1 MDFHMVFQFLFI
13 IFLSVAIALG
23 VALTLQV
30 VGSRRRA
37 FAYKQALET
46 AQRRVDLQT
55 ARLNMLCRVVPNLP
69 SVVLGTEESWQ
80 SSILDDV
87 GALIWA
93 DGASYWAYSERER
106 ALELR
111 ACRGL
116 EAQGTYQPVRV
127 DIEDGPLSQAVKS
140 RLVITRTENDI
151 VSEPTSV
158 LAVPLVVGAELVG
171 VYRFVR
177 KGGEALTGRDGD
189 LAHMFLRHLS
199 LALENKSMVANRE
212 KFYLELVQT
221 LADILDSRDTSTQGQ
236 TKRARRLARLIGL
249 ELEMPE
255 EFIYYLEF
263 AALMHDIGNIA
274 IDEQL
279 LKKPGKLTEQEME
292 IVKKHPELGYKILA
306 PVSMLAPV
314 APMVLYHQEWFN
326 GKGYPEGLSGEE
338 IPLGA
343 RIVALLDAWCAMTSP
358 KAWRPAMTRD
368 EAIKELVKGAG
379 TQFDPRVVEAFL
391 SVLEN
396 QGAVADAA

>member
-1 MDFHMVFQFLFI
+1 MHFDMVFQFLFI
-13 IFLSVAIALG
+13 IFLLVT
-23 VALTLQV
+23 VALAAALALQV
-30 VGSRRRA
+30 RRSRRRGM
-37 FAYKQALET
+37 AYKQALES

-55 ARLNMLCRVVPNLP
+55 SRLNMLCRVIPNLP
-69 SVVLGTEESWQ
+69 SIILGNEESWQ
-80 SSILDDV
+80 STVLDDA

-93 DGASYWAYSERER
+93 DGASYWSYSERER
-106 ALELR
+106 ALEMK
-111 ACRGL
+111 AARGL
-116 EAQGTYQPVRV
+116 EGQVKFQPVRI
-127 DIEDGPLSQAVKS
+127 DIDDGPLSQVAKS
-140 RLVITRTENDI
+140 RLVLTRVESDI

-158 LAVPLVVGAELVG
+158 LAVPLVVGGELLG

-177 KGGEALTGRDGD
+177 KGGEPLNGRDGD
-189 LAHMFLRHLS
+189 LANMFLRHLS

-221 LADILDSRDTSTQGQ
+221 LADILDSRDASSQGQ
-236 TKRARRLARLIGL
+236 TKRARRLARAIGQ

-263 AALMHDIGNIA
+263 AALMHDIGKIA
-274 IDEQL
+274 IDEAL
-279 LKKPGKLTEQEME
+279 LRKPGKLTEQEME

-343 RIVALLDAWCAMTSP
+343 RIVAILDAWCAMTSARP
-358 KAWRPAMTRD
+358 WRPAMSKE
-368 EAIKELVKGAG
+368 EAIKEIVKGAG
-379 TQFDPRVVEAFL
+379 SQFDPRVVEAFL
-391 SVLEN
+391 AVLDRQSV
-396 QGAVADAA
+396 AVEAA

>member
-1 MDFHMVFQFLFI
+1 MDFHMVCQFLFI
-13 IFLSVAIALG
+13 IFLLVAVALG
-23 VALTLQV
+23 AALALQV
-30 VGSRRRA
+30 GGSRRRT

-69 SVVLGTEESWQ
+69 SVVQGNEESWQ
-80 SSILDDV
+80 SSMLDDV

-116 EAQGTYQPVRV
+116 DAQGAYQPVRV
-127 DIEDGPLSQAVKS
+127 DIDDGPLSQAVKS
-140 RLVITRTENDI
+140 RLVVTRVDNEI
-151 VSEPTSV
+151 LSEPTSV

-171 VYRFVR
+171 IYRFVR
-177 KGGEALTGRDGD
+177 KGGEPLTGRDGD
-189 LAHMFLRHLS
+189 LANMFLRHLA

-221 LADILDSRDTSTQGQ
+221 LADILDSRDASSQGQ
-236 TKRARRLARLIGL
+236 TKRARRLARLIGQ

-274 IDEQL
+274 IDEAL

-368 EAIKELVKGAG
+368 EAIKEVVKGAG
-379 TQFDPRVVEAFL
+379 SQFDPRVVEAFL
-391 SVLEN
+391 SVLDS
-396 QGAVADAA
+396 QTAVADAA

>member
-1 MDFHMVFQFLFI
+1 MVCQFLFI

-23 VALTLQV
+23 VALALQV
-30 VGSRRRA
+30 AASRRRGL
-37 FAYKQALET
+37 AYRQALET

-69 SVVLGTEESWQ
+69 TLVLGNEESWQ
-80 SSILDDV
+80 STMLDDV

-111 ACRGL
+111 ACRGV
-116 EAQGTYQPVRV
+116 EAQAKSQPVRV
-127 DIEDGPLSQAVKS
+127 DIEDGPLSQVVKS
-140 RLVITRTENDI
+140 RLVITRVENDI

-177 KGGEALTGRDGD
+177 KGGEVLTARDGD
-189 LAHMFLRHLS
+189 LANMFLRHLS
-199 LALENKSMVANRE
+199 LVLENKSMVSNRE

-221 LADILDSRDTSTQGQ
+221 LADILDSRDASSQGQ
-236 TKRARRLARLIGL
+236 TKRARRLARLIGQ

-358 KAWRPAMTRD
+358 RPWRPALTRD
-368 EAIKELVKGAG
+368 EAIKEVVKGAG
-379 TQFDPRVVEAFL
+379 SQFDPRVVEAFL

-396 QGAVADAA
+396 QNAFADAA